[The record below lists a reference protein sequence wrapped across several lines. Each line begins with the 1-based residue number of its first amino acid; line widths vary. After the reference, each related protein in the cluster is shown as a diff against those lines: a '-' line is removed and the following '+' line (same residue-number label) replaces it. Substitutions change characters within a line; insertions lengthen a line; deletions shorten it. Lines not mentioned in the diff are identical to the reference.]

1 MKKKVDD
8 KLLERIQKL
17 FALSK
22 SNNINESTIALN
34 KAKLLM
40 EEYDLSYGEVQ
51 FIEKVKRSKGIKCYQ
66 WETMI
71 FYAICF
77 ANNCVGANNR
87 GEGLFAVTGRK
98 INVFLT
104 IEMFNYLTETIKRIA
119 KEKCKGKGH
128 KYNHDFKLSASITL
142 KEKIY
147 KYADQVSWAV
157 DRKQERKDIK
167 EYQNTY
173 KPDKAKM
180 PAPDHFNKRALLAGK
195 KAAENISLHK
205 QAGLEETKLI
215 GA

>member
-34 KAKLLM
+34 KAKSLM

-51 FIEKVKRSKGIKCYQ
+51 FIEKEENRNGIKCYQ
-66 WETMI
+66 WETKI
-71 FYAICF
+71 FYAVCY

-87 GEGLFAVTGRK
+87 GEGLFCVTGRK

-119 KEKCKGKGH
+119 KDKCKGKGH
-128 KYNHDFKLSASITL
+128 KFNHDFKLSAAETL
-142 KEKIY
+142 TEKIY
-147 KYADQVSWAV
+147 KYASQVSWAV
-157 DRKQERKDIK
+157 DRVKERKDIN
-167 EYQNTY
+167 EYQKKYTPH
-173 KPDKAKM
+173 KTKV
-180 PAPDHFNKRALLAGK
+180 PAPKSFNKKAMLAGM
-195 KAAENISLHK
+195 KAAEDISLHK